1 MEAIIIPKNKF
12 ADLLRDSDKLSRLEC
27 GGVDNWDW
35 YDESL
40 NNDDEDPSYEK
51 IQDMSDDDLI
61 DFYGYKTIE
70 V

>member
-1 MEAIIIPKNKF
+1 MKAVIIPKNEF
-12 ADLLRDSDKLSRLEC
+12 ASLLRDSDKLSRLEC

-40 NNDDEDPSYEK
+40 NDEDSSYEE

-61 DFYGYKTIE
+61 DFYGYKVIE

>member
-12 ADLLRDSDKLSRLEC
+12 ANLLRDSDKLSRLEC

-35 YDESL
+35 YGESL
-40 NNDDEDPSYEK
+40 NDSSYEE

-61 DFYGYKTIE
+61 DFCGYKAIE
-70 V
+70 I

>member
-1 MEAIIIPKNKF
+1 MEAIIIPKNEF
-12 ADLLRDSDKLSRLEC
+12 ASLLRDSDKLSRLEC

-40 NNDDEDPSYEK
+40 NNEDPSYEK
-51 IQDMSDDDLI
+51 IQDMSDNDLI

>member
-1 MEAIIIPKNKF
+1 MEAIIIPKNEF
-12 ADLLRDSDKLSRLEC
+12 ASLLRDSDKLNRLEC

-40 NNDDEDPSYEK
+40 NNEDPSYEK